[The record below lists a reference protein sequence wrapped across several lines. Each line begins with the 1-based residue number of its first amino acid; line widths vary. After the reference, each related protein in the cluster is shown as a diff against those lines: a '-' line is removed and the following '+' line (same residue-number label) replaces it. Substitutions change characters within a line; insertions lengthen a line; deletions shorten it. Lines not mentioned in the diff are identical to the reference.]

1 MNSTDIMTARG
12 SSLAPS
18 FEHADVADVMRHGV
32 ISCEPESSVRDVAR
46 IMASYHIH
54 AVVVGLGDNIWGVL
68 TARDLLAIAG
78 TARERLSAGEVA
90 ATEFVTATTGM
101 KLDEAARLMRE
112 HEADHVVVT
121 DSGKPVGVLST
132 LDVAGALAWGEA

>member
-1 MNSTDIMTARG
+1 MNATDIITARG
-12 SSLAPS
+12 SSLAPT
-18 FEHADVADVMRHGV
+18 FEHADVAAVMRHGV

-78 TARERLSAGEVA
+78 TQRERLSAGEVA
-90 ATEFVTATTGM
+90 ATEFVTVTSGM
-101 KLDEAARLMRE
+101 KLDEASRLMRE
-112 HEADHVVVT
+112 HDVDHVVVT
-121 DSGKPVGVLST
+121 DDGRPIGVLST
-132 LDVAGALAWGEA
+132 LDVAGTLAWGEA

>member
-1 MNSTDIMTARG
+1 MNTTDIVTARG

-18 FEHADVADVMRHGV
+18 FEHANVADVMRHGV

-54 AVVVGLGDNIWGVL
+54 AVVVGLGDDIWGVL
-68 TARDLLAIAG
+68 TARDLLAVAG
-78 TARERLSAGEVA
+78 TPRERMNAGEVA
-90 ATEFVTATTGM
+90 ATEFVTAAPDM
-101 KLDEAARLMRE
+101 RLDDAARLMRE
-112 HEADHVVVT
+112 HEVDHVVVT
-121 DSGKPVGVLST
+121 ESGKPVGVLST

>member
-1 MNSTDIMTARG
+1 MNSTEIITARG

-46 IMASYHIH
+46 IMSSYHIH
-54 AVVVGLGDNIWGVL
+54 AVVVGLGDDVWGVL

-78 TARERLSAGEVA
+78 TPRERLNAGEVA
-90 ATEFVTATTGM
+90 ATEFVTVTPGTT
-101 KLDEAARLMRE
+101 LEEAARLMRE
-112 HEADHVVVT
+112 HEVDHVVVT
-121 DSGKPVGVLST
+121 ESGRPAGVLST